1 MARYTQLPTQTSEEE
16 MEAAFENSDSDDEAD
31 DVHNTSSRPLLADH
45 NRSPSHPLDSINDQ
59 DTPSR
64 TSPSNSG
71 SGAYDFEY
79 DYAMLPPPGSPPQ
92 PSALALP
99 NAYGNSN
106 GLIPSSSSISTVRR
120 PGIIQRALGAIL
132 PTHYAHDR
140 RGGGLG
146 NDGVFVNVVAK
157 PGGTAPV
164 RGAADSEG
172 PYWVP
177 EESQKE
183 SPPWSAGWDMIIDSL
198 PVGSVFAFLW
208 NLLVSVSFQFVG
220 FLLTYLLHTTHASK
234 YGSRAGLG
242 ITLIQYGF
250 YMRSPEATVPVAGDD
265 GADPWGGWSQ
275 VMGASGSSE
284 ANSTPAARAL
294 PKLAHALFHRAVA
307 AAPPPAQTLPNSTV
321 HDLSEASPA
330 FMIGGSFTTNDW
342 MSFLLMTLGWFILI
356 TSFLGFWRVKQWER
370 GVQRSVMTEREPT
383 PEELMRDA
391 QTIRH
396 IQHADSRRVYN
407 WRI

>member
-1 MARYTQLPTQTSEEE
+1 
-16 MEAAFENSDSDDEAD
+16 
-31 DVHNTSSRPLLADH
+31 
-45 NRSPSHPLDSINDQ
+45 
-59 DTPSR
+59 
-64 TSPSNSG
+64 
-71 SGAYDFEY
+71 
-79 DYAMLPPPGSPPQ
+79 
-92 PSALALP
+92 
-99 NAYGNSN
+99 
-106 GLIPSSSSISTVRR
+106 
-120 PGIIQRALGAIL
+120 
-132 PTHYAHDR
+132 
-140 RGGGLG
+140 
-146 NDGVFVNVVAK
+146 
-157 PGGTAPV
+157 
-164 RGAADSEG
+164 
-172 PYWVP
+172 
-177 EESQKE
+177 
-183 SPPWSAGWDMIIDSL
+183 MIIDSL

-284 ANSTPAARAL
+284 ANSTPAASRAL

-307 AAPPPAQTLPNSTV
+307 AAPLPAQTLPNSTV

-370 GVQRSVMTEREPT
+370 GVQRSVMTDREPT

-396 IQHADSRRVYN
+396 IQHAFGLNGWNSSPQPPTPTPPRASNPEATGNSSNESGNTRDNRRVYN